1 MEINGKLYVKVDDE
15 QLDEIVVK
23 HCQAALN
30 ACMSVLELEAAAMK
44 ADSNINA
51 NVHVSNILDYEVY
64 VDALC
69 TVIKFFG
76 GEPIDTSENVFT
88 EMESANETTDRST

>member
-1 MEINGKLYVKVDDE
+1 MEIDGKLYVKVDDE

-23 HCQAALN
+23 HCQAALD
-30 ACMSVLELEAAAMK
+30 ACTSVLELEVAAAMESEQ
-44 ADSNINA
+44 ADCNVHISNI
-51 NVHVSNILDYEVY
+51 IDYEAY
-64 VDALC
+64 ADALC

-76 GEPIDTSENVFT
+76 GEPIDTSKNVFT

>member
-23 HCQAALN
+23 HCQSALDV
-30 ACMSVLELEAAAMK
+30 CVSVMELESIAVMDKSYEDAQHHI
-44 ADSNINA
+44 DI
-51 NVHVSNILDYEVY
+51 ITDYENY
-64 VDALC
+64 ATALR

-76 GEPIDTSENVFT
+76 GEPIDTSENVFRT
-88 EMESANETTDRST
+88 ETANASTDCST

>member
-23 HCQAALN
+23 HCQAALD
-30 ACMSVLELEAAAMK
+30 ACTTVLELEAAALESEQ
-44 ADSNINA
+44 ADR

-64 VDALC
+64 ASALC
-69 TVIKFFG
+69 TVIKYFG
-76 GEPIDTSENVFT
+76 GEPIDTSENTFT
-88 EMESANETTDRST
+88 EMESANETTDRSS